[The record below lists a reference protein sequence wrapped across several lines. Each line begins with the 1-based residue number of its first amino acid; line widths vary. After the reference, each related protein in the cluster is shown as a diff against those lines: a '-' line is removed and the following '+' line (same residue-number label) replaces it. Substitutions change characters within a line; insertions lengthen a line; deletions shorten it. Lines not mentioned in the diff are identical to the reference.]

1 MKFKGGNFIIQL
13 LDKELNELRK
23 LEEFTR
29 YG

>member
-13 LDKELNELRK
+13 LDKELDGLRK
-23 LEEFTR
+23 LDEFTR